1 MDDTV
6 MRAIR
11 RSVLEVRP
19 ELDVRLIT
27 EDRSLTDLGC
37 NSIDRADVV
46 TMTMDQLGVSVP
58 VGDFQEV
65 RDIGSLARLLR
76 KHVR

>member
-1 MDDTV
+1 MS
-6 MRAIR
+6 AIR
-11 RSVLEVRP
+11 QSVLEVLP
-19 ELDVRLIT
+19 DLDVRLIT
-27 EDRSLTDLGC
+27 EDRSLSDLGC

-46 TMTMDQLGVSVP
+46 TMTMDRLGVSVP

-76 KHVR
+76 RHVR